1 MSSILSKVVKVDVAA
16 ALYLLW
22 AGKNTT
28 PELEA
33 MLLRIPTPEQNNTK
47 IRTWYRWTAPEVS
60 FNAIQGHFSNILF

>member
-16 ALYLLW
+16 AMYLLW

-33 MLLRIPTPEQNNTK
+33 MLLSLPTPEQNNTK
-47 IRTWYRWTAPEVS
+47 IRTWCTWTAP
-60 FNAIQGHFSNILF
+60 

>member
-16 ALYLLW
+16 AMYLLW

-33 MLLRIPTPEQNNTK
+33 MLLSLPTPEQNNTE
-47 IRTWYRWTAPEVS
+47 IRTWCTWTAP
-60 FNAIQGHFSNILF
+60 